1 MFGIKLNK
9 DWIVLGGSAILG
21 ITALVYL
28 HNRFAGYVPTV
39 PGVSYGP
46 GGVATGIY
54 TGSHAPYT
62 PVPIAQDVYG
72 PIGAAAGPYINQAE
86 GIGRQGIGEV
96 QSMWGGANYG
106 GTVGRGSFRDAW
118 TDVYDPKKGP
128 TSSITHDDPDRR
140 VSLA

>member
-1 MFGIKLNK
+1 MFGVKLNK

-54 TGSHAPYT
+54 TGSHAPYS
-62 PVPIAQDVYG
+62 PVPVAEDIYSTAR
-72 PIGAAAGPYINQAE
+72 PYIDPVTGQAQSL
-86 GIGRQGIGEV
+86 GRQGIGAV
-96 QSMWGGANYG
+96 QSMWGGSNYG
-106 GTVGRGSFRDAW
+106 GTVGRGAFRDAW
-118 TDVYDPKKGP
+118 TNVYDSAKP
-128 TSSITHDDPDRR
+128 TSSITHDDPDKR